1 MLYLYCEFVILINL
15 YMNSDS
21 ENTLLD
27 NIEEKVQRILNTKFA
42 KDSFHKRHID
52 HYSDRINF
60 ACPFCGDSLRDPR
73 KKRFNIYLNSLSCHC
88 FNCNHHSG
96 INSFLKQFDE
106 ELSLEDKIQVH
117 EIQQTSKKFERRIST
132 NQSSFAF
139 QLLDK
144 LAIPKS
150 VLFGMLKLITPYK
163 SKECSDYLN
172 SRCINIKQWKH
183 FAYNEKSKE
192 LYILNINSNDRVIGM
207 QIRQLDPNSKKSR
220 YLTRSLSKIY
230 SDIFNKDISILIER
244 LLKSME
250 NGDKYIMEED
260 GIENIQA
267 NLDRLSGLFNIMNVD
282 MSIPLTIVEGPID
295 SLCISNA
302 IALQGATKLNN
313 YFDDLK
319 MVRFLFDNDK
329 IGKEHTLNKL
339 KTNKRVFLWSLYIK
353 KMYIKDKVKDI
364 NDIIRL
370 KKFDKEVYESCF
382 SDDEFDA
389 MLV

>member
-1 MLYLYCEFVILINL
+1 
-15 YMNSDS
+15 MNSDS

-27 NIEEKVQRILNTKFA
+27 NIEEKIQRILNDKF
-42 KDSFHKRHID
+42 KRDSFHKRQID

-106 ELSLEDKIQVH
+106 ELSLEDKMQVH
-117 EIQQTSKKFERRIST
+117 EIQQTTKKFERRLSS

-150 VLFGMLKLITPYK
+150 VLFDMLKLTTPYK
-163 SKECSDYLN
+163 SKECSDYLK
-172 SRCINIKQWKH
+172 SRCINIKQWKY

-192 LYILNINSNDRVIGM
+192 LYILNINSNDRIIGM

-230 SDIFNKDISILIER
+230 TEILKKDLSALIER
-244 LLKSME
+244 LLKTMD
-250 NGDKYIMEED
+250 NGEKYIMEED
-260 GIENIQA
+260 GIENIQT

-282 MSIPLTIVEGPID
+282 MNLPLTIVEGPID
-295 SLCISNA
+295 SLCIKNS

-319 MVRFLFDNDK
+319 TVRYLFDNDK
-329 IGKEHTLNKL
+329 VGKEHSLNKI
-339 KTNKRVFLWSLYIK
+339 KSNKKIFLWGLYLK
-353 KMYIKDKVKDI
+353 KMNIKSKVKDI
-364 NDIIRL
+364 NDIIQL
-370 KKFDKEVYESCF
+370 NNFNNEVYESCF
-382 SDDEFDA
+382 SDDEFD
-389 MLV
+389 VIYI

>member
-1 MLYLYCEFVILINL
+1 
-15 YMNSDS
+15 MNSDS

-27 NIEEKVQRILNTKFA
+27 NIEEKIQRILNDKF
-42 KDSFHKRHID
+42 KRDSFHKRQID

-106 ELSLEDKIQVH
+106 ELSLEDKMQVH
-117 EIQQTSKKFERRIST
+117 EIQQTTKKFERRLSS

-150 VLFGMLKLITPYK
+150 VLFDMLKLTTPYK
-163 SKECSDYLN
+163 SKECSDYLK
-172 SRCINIKQWKH
+172 SRCINIKQWKY

-192 LYILNINSNDRVIGM
+192 LYILNINSNDRIIGM

-230 SDIFNKDISILIER
+230 SDILKKDLSALIER
-244 LLKSME
+244 LLKTMD
-250 NGDKYIMEED
+250 NGEKYIMEED
-260 GIENIQA
+260 GIENIQT

-282 MSIPLTIVEGPID
+282 MNLPLTIVEGPID
-295 SLCISNA
+295 SLCIKNS

-319 MVRFLFDNDK
+319 TVRYLFDNDK
-329 IGKEHTLNKL
+329 VGKEHSLNKI
-339 KTNKRVFLWSLYIK
+339 KSNKKIFLWGLYLK
-353 KMYIKDKVKDI
+353 KMNIKSKVKDI
-364 NDIIRL
+364 NDIIQL
-370 KKFDKEVYESCF
+370 NNFNNEVYESCF
-382 SDDEFDA
+382 SDDEFD
-389 MLV
+389 VIYI

>member
-1 MLYLYCEFVILINL
+1 
-15 YMNSDS
+15 MNSDS
-21 ENTLLD
+21 ENTLLY
-27 NIEEKVQRILNTKFA
+27 NIEEKIQKILNNKFK
-42 KDSFHKRHID
+42 KDSFHKRQID

-60 ACPFCGDSLRDPR
+60 ACPFCGDSLKDPR
-73 KKRFNIYLNSLSCHC
+73 KKRFNVYLNSLSCHC

-106 ELSLEDKIQVH
+106 ELSMEDKLQVH
-117 EIQQTSKKFERRIST
+117 EIQQSTKKFEKRISN

-150 VLFGMLKLITPYK
+150 ILFDMLKLNTPYK

-172 SRCINIKQWKH
+172 SRNINIKQWKY
-183 FAYNEKSKE
+183 FAYDEKSKE
-192 LYILNINSNDRVIGM
+192 LYILNINSNDRIIGM

-230 SDIFNKDISILIER
+230 SNIFKKDLSILIER
-244 LLKSME
+244 LLKSMN

-260 GIENIQA
+260 GVENIQA
-267 NLDRLSGLFNIMNVD
+267 NLDRLSGLFNVMNVD
-282 MSIPLTIVEGPID
+282 MNSPLTIVEGPID

-302 IALQGATKLNN
+302 IALQGATKLND

-329 IGKEHTLNKL
+329 IGKEHSANKL
-339 KTNKRVFLWSLYIK
+339 KSNKKVFLWGMYLK
-353 KMYIKDKVKDI
+353 KMNIKNKVKDI
-364 NDIIRL
+364 NDIFKL
-370 KKFDKEVYESCF
+370 NFFNNEVYESCF
-382 SDDEFDA
+382 SDNEFDVIF
-389 MLV
+389 L

>member
-1 MLYLYCEFVILINL
+1 
-15 YMNSDS
+15 
-21 ENTLLD
+21 
-27 NIEEKVQRILNTKFA
+27 
-42 KDSFHKRHID
+42 
-52 HYSDRINF
+52 
-60 ACPFCGDSLRDPR
+60 LRDPR

-96 INSFLKQFDE
+96 INTFLKQFDE

-117 EIQQTSKKFERRIST
+117 EIQQTSKKFERRLSN

-144 LAIPKS
+144 LAVPKS
-150 VLFGMLKLITPYK
+150 VMFKILNLTTPDK
-163 SKECSDYLN
+163 SKECGDYLN
-172 SRCINIKQWKH
+172 SRSINIKQWKY

-192 LYILNINSNDRVIGM
+192 LYILNINSNDRIIGM

-260 GIENIQA
+260 GVENIQA

-282 MSIPLTIVEGPID
+282 MNSPLTIVEGPID
-295 SLCISNA
+295 SLCLSNA
-302 IALQGATKLNN
+302 IALQGATKLNS

-329 IGKEHTLNKL
+329 VGKEHSLNKI
-339 KTNKRVFLWSLYIK
+339 KVNKKIFLWGLYIK
-353 KMYIKDKVKDI
+353 KMNIKNKVKDI
-364 NDIIRL
+364 NDIVRL
-370 KKFDKEVYESCF
+370 NLFNKEVYESCF

-389 MLV
+389 IYI

>member
-1 MLYLYCEFVILINL
+1 
-15 YMNSDS
+15 MNSDS

-27 NIEEKVQRILNTKFA
+27 NIIEKIQKILNNKFK
-42 KDSFHKRHID
+42 KDSFHKRQID

-73 KKRFNIYLNSLSCHC
+73 KKRFNVYLNSLSCHC

-96 INSFLKQFDE
+96 INSFLKQFNE
-106 ELSLEDKIQVH
+106 ELCMEDKIQVH
-117 EIQQTSKKFERRIST
+117 EIQQTTKKFERRISN
-132 NQSSFAF
+132 NQSSYSF

-150 VLFGMLKLITPYK
+150 ILFDILKLTTPYK

-172 SRCINIKQWKH
+172 SRNINIKQWKY

-192 LYILNINSNDRVIGM
+192 LYILNINSNDRIIGM
-207 QIRQLDPNSKKSR
+207 QIRQLDPNSQKAR

-230 SDIFNKDISILIER
+230 SNIFKKDLSILIER

-250 NGDKYIMEED
+250 NGEKYITEED

-267 NLDRLSGLFNIMNVD
+267 NLDRLSGLFNVMNVD
-282 MSIPLTIVEGPID
+282 MNSPLTIVEGPID

-313 YFDDLK
+313 YFDELK
-319 MVRFLFDNDK
+319 NVRFLFDNDK

-339 KTNKRVFLWSLYIK
+339 KTNKKVFLWGMYIK
-353 KMYIKDKVKDI
+353 KMNIKTKVKDI
-364 NDIIRL
+364 NDIIKMKL
-370 KKFDKEVYESCF
+370 FNNEVYESCF
-382 SDDEFDA
+382 SNDEFDV
-389 MLV
+389 MFI

>member
-1 MLYLYCEFVILINL
+1 
-15 YMNSDS
+15 MNSDS

-27 NIEEKVQRILNTKFA
+27 NIEEKIQKILNNKFK
-42 KDSFHKRHID
+42 KDSFHKRQID

-73 KKRFNIYLNSLSCHC
+73 KKRFNVYLNSLSCHC

-96 INSFLKQFDE
+96 INSFLKQFNE
-106 ELSLEDKIQVH
+106 ELCMEDKIQVH
-117 EIQQTSKKFERRIST
+117 EIQQSTKKFERRISN
-132 NQSSFAF
+132 NQSSFSF

-150 VLFGMLKLITPYK
+150 ILFDMLKLTTPYK

-172 SRCINIKQWKH
+172 SRNINIKQWKY

-192 LYILNINSNDRVIGM
+192 LYILNINSNDRIIGM
-207 QIRQLDPNSKKSR
+207 QIRQLDPNSKKAR

-230 SDIFNKDISILIER
+230 SNIFKKDLSILIER

-250 NGDKYIMEED
+250 NGEKYITEED

-282 MSIPLTIVEGPID
+282 MSSPLTIVEGPID

-313 YFDDLK
+313 YFDELK
-319 MVRFLFDNDK
+319 NVRFLFDNDK

-339 KTNKRVFLWSLYIK
+339 KTNKKVFLWGMYIK
-353 KMYIKDKVKDI
+353 KMNIKTKVKDI
-364 NDIIRL
+364 NDIIKL
-370 KKFDKEVYESCF
+370 KLFNNEMYESCF
-382 SDDEFDA
+382 SNDEFD
-389 MLV
+389 VIFI

>member
-1 MLYLYCEFVILINL
+1 
-15 YMNSDS
+15 MNSDS

-27 NIEEKVQRILNTKFA
+27 NIEEKIQRILNNKFK
-42 KDSFHKRHID
+42 KDSFHKRQID

-73 KKRFNIYLNSLSCHC
+73 KKRFNVYLNSLSCHC

-96 INSFLKQFDE
+96 INSFLKQFNE
-106 ELSLEDKIQVH
+106 ELCMEDKIQVH
-117 EIQQTSKKFERRIST
+117 EIQQTTKKFERRISN
-132 NQSSFAF
+132 NQSSFSF

-150 VLFGMLKLITPYK
+150 ILFDMLKLTTPYK

-172 SRCINIKQWKH
+172 SRNINIKQWKY
-183 FAYNEKSKE
+183 FAYNEISKE
-192 LYILNINSNDRVIGM
+192 LYILNINSNDRIIGM
-207 QIRQLDPNSKKSR
+207 QIRQLDPNSKKAR

-230 SDIFNKDISILIER
+230 SNIFKKDLSILIER

-250 NGDKYIMEED
+250 NGEKYISEED

-267 NLDRLSGLFNIMNVD
+267 NLDRLSGLFNIMNID
-282 MSIPLTIVEGPID
+282 MSSPLTIVEGPID

-313 YFDDLK
+313 YFDELK
-319 MVRFLFDNDK
+319 NVRFLFDNDK

-339 KTNKRVFLWSLYIK
+339 KSNKKVFLWG
-353 KMYIKDKVKDI
+353 MYIKRMNIKNKVKDI
-364 NDIIRL
+364 NDIIKL
-370 KKFDKEVYESCF
+370 NLFNKEVYESCF
-382 SDDEFDA
+382 SNDEFDV
-389 MLV
+389 MYV

>member
-1 MLYLYCEFVILINL
+1 
-15 YMNSDS
+15 MNSDS

-27 NIEEKVQRILNTKFA
+27 NIEEKVQRILNSKFA
-42 KDSFHKRHID
+42 RDSFHKRQID

-106 ELSLEDKIQVH
+106 ELSMEDKIQVH

-183 FAYNEKSKE
+183 FAYSEKSKE

-220 YLTRSLSKIY
+220 NLTRSLSKIY
-230 SDIFNKDISILIER
+230 SDIFSKDISILIER

-260 GIENIQA
+260 GVENIQA

-282 MSIPLTIVEGPID
+282 MNCPLTIVEGPID
-295 SLCISNA
+295 SLCLTNA

-329 IGKEHTLNKL
+329 VGKEHSLNKI
-339 KTNKRVFLWSLYIK
+339 KINKKIFLWGLYIK
-353 KMYIKDKVKDI
+353 KMNIKNKVKDI
-364 NDIIRL
+364 NDIVRL
-370 KKFDKEVYESCF
+370 SLYNKEVYESCF

-389 MLV
+389 IYI

>member
-1 MLYLYCEFVILINL
+1 
-15 YMNSDS
+15 MNSDS

-27 NIEEKVQRILNTKFA
+27 NIEEKVQKILDTKFK
-42 KDSFHKRHID
+42 KDSFHKRRID

-106 ELSLEDKIQVH
+106 ELTYEDKIQVH
-117 EIQQTSKKFERRIST
+117 EIQQSTKKFERRLS
-132 NQSSFAF
+132 NSQSSYAF

-150 VLFGMLKLITPYK
+150 ILFKTLNLITPYK

-172 SRCINIKQWKH
+172 SRCINIKQWKY
-183 FAYNEKSKE
+183 FAYSEKSKE
-192 LYILNINSNDRVIGM
+192 LYILNINSNDRIIGM

-220 YLTRSLSKIY
+220 YLTRSLTKIY
-230 SDIFNKDISILIER
+230 SDIFKKDISVLIEK
-244 LLKSME
+244 LLKAIE
-250 NGDKYIMEED
+250 NGEKYIMEED

-282 MSIPLTIVEGPID
+282 ISYPLTIVEGPID
-295 SLCISNA
+295 SLCLSNS
-302 IALQGATKLNN
+302 IALQGATKLND
-313 YFDDLK
+313 YFDDIK
-319 MVRFLFDNDK
+319 TVRFLFDNDK
-329 IGKEHTLNKL
+329 IGKEHSLKKL
-339 KTNKRVFLWSLYIK
+339 KSNKKVFLWNMFLK
-353 KMYIKDKVKDI
+353 KMDIKEKIKDI
-364 NDIIRL
+364 NDIIKI
-370 KKFDKEVYESCF
+370 KKFDKDVYESCF
-382 SDDEFDA
+382 SDDEFDV
-389 MLV
+389 MFV

>member
-1 MLYLYCEFVILINL
+1 
-15 YMNSDS
+15 MNSDS
-21 ENTLLD
+21 ENTLID
-27 NIEEKVQRILNTKFA
+27 NIEEKIQRILNDKFK
-42 KDSFHKRHID
+42 KDSFHKRQID

-106 ELSLEDKIQVH
+106 ELSLEDKLQVH
-117 EIQQTSKKFERRIST
+117 EIQQTSKKFERRISNT
-132 NQSSFAF
+132 QSSFAF

-150 VLFGMLKLITPYK
+150 VLFSILNLITPYK

-172 SRCINIKQWKH
+172 SRCINIKQWKY

-230 SDIFNKDISILIER
+230 SDIFKKDLSSLIER
-244 LLKSME
+244 LLKSMD
-250 NGDKYIMEED
+250 NGEKYIMEED
-260 GIENIQA
+260 GIENILA
-267 NLDRLSGLFNIMNVD
+267 NLDRLSGLFNVMNVD
-282 MSIPLTIVEGPID
+282 MNIPLTIVEGPID

-302 IALQGATKLNN
+302 IALQGATKP
-313 YFDDLK
+313 
-319 MVRFLFDNDK
+319 R
-329 IGKEHTLNKL
+329 
-339 KTNKRVFLWSLYIK
+339 
-353 KMYIKDKVKDI
+353 
-364 NDIIRL
+364 
-370 KKFDKEVYESCF
+370 
-382 SDDEFDA
+382 
-389 MLV
+389 

>member
-1 MLYLYCEFVILINL
+1 
-15 YMNSDS
+15 MNSDS

-27 NIEEKVQRILNTKFA
+27 NIEEKIQRILNSKFA
-42 KDSFHKRHID
+42 KDSFHKRQID

-106 ELSLEDKIQVH
+106 ELSLEDKMQVH
-117 EIQQTSKKFERRIST
+117 EIQQSSKKFERKMS
-132 NQSSFAF
+132 NNHSSFSF

-144 LAIPKS
+144 LAVPKS
-150 VLFGMLKLITPYK
+150 ILFNMLKLNTPYK

-172 SRCINIKQWKH
+172 SRHIDIKQWKY
-183 FAYNEKSKE
+183 FAYNDKSKE
-192 LYILNINSNDRVIGM
+192 LYILNVNSNDRVIGM

-220 YLTRSLSKIY
+220 YLTRSLTKMY
-230 SDIFNKDISILIER
+230 SLYFNKDISVIIER
-244 LLKSME
+244 LLKSMDRGE
-250 NGDKYIMEED
+250 KYIMEED

-282 MSIPLTIVEGPID
+282 MYSPLTIVEGPID

-302 IALQGATKLNN
+302 IALQGATKLND
-313 YFDDLK
+313 YFDDLQ
-319 MVRFLFDNDK
+319 MVRYLFDNDK
-329 IGKEHTLNKL
+329 VGKEHTLKKL
-339 KTNKRVFLWSLYIK
+339 KANKKVFLWGLYLK
-353 KMYIKDKVKDI
+353 KMNIKNKVKDI
-364 NDIIRL
+364 NDIVKLNMFNR
-370 KKFDKEVYESCF
+370 EVYENCF
-382 SDDEFDA
+382 SEDEFDA
-389 MLV
+389 MFI

>member
-1 MLYLYCEFVILINL
+1 
-15 YMNSDS
+15 MNSDS

-27 NIEEKVQRILNTKFA
+27 NIVEKIQKILNNKFK
-42 KDSFHKRHID
+42 KDSFHKRQID

-96 INSFLKQFDE
+96 INSFLKQFNE
-106 ELSLEDKIQVH
+106 ELCMEDKIQVH
-117 EIQQTSKKFERRIST
+117 EIQQSTKKFERRISN
-132 NQSSFAF
+132 NQSSFSF

-150 VLFGMLKLITPYK
+150 ILFDMLKLTTPYK

-172 SRCINIKQWKH
+172 SRNINIKQWKY

-192 LYILNINSNDRVIGM
+192 LYILNINSKDRIIGM
-207 QIRQLDPNSKKSR
+207 QIRQLDPNSKKAR

-230 SDIFNKDISILIER
+230 SNIFKKDLSILIER

-250 NGDKYIMEED
+250 NGEKYITEED

-282 MSIPLTIVEGPID
+282 MSTPLTIVEGPID

-313 YFDDLK
+313 YFDELK
-319 MVRFLFDNDK
+319 NVRFLFDNDK

-339 KTNKRVFLWSLYIK
+339 KTNKKVFLWGMYIK
-353 KMYIKDKVKDI
+353 KMNIKTKVKDI
-364 NDIIRL
+364 NDIIKL
-370 KKFDKEVYESCF
+370 KLFNNEVYESCF
-382 SDDEFDA
+382 SNDEFDV
-389 MLV
+389 MFV

>member
-1 MLYLYCEFVILINL
+1 
-15 YMNSDS
+15 MNSDS

-27 NIEEKVQRILNTKFA
+27 NIEEKIQNILNDKFK
-42 KDSFHKRHID
+42 KDSFHKRQID

-60 ACPFCGDSLRDPR
+60 ACPFCGDSLKDPR

-106 ELSLEDKIQVH
+106 ELSLEDKVQVH
-117 EIQQTSKKFERRIST
+117 EIQQSTKKFERRLSN

-139 QLLDK
+139 QLLDR

-150 VLFGMLKLITPYK
+150 ILFKMLNLNTPYK

-172 SRCINIKQWKH
+172 SRCINIKQWRY
-183 FAYNEKSKE
+183 FAYNEKTKE
-192 LYILNINSNDRVIGM
+192 LYILNINSNDRIIGM

-230 SDIFNKDISILIER
+230 SDIFKKDISVLIAK
-244 LLKSME
+244 LLKAMD
-250 NGDKYIMEED
+250 NGEKYIMEED

-267 NLDRLSGLFNIMNVD
+267 NLDRLSGLFNVMNVD
-282 MSIPLTIVEGPID
+282 MNNPLTIVEGPID
-295 SLCISNA
+295 SLCIQNA

-313 YFDDLK
+313 YFDDIK

-329 IGKEHTLNKL
+329 IGKEHALNKL
-339 KTNKRVFLWSLYIK
+339 KSNKKVFLWEMYIK
-353 KMYIKDKVKDI
+353 KMNIKYKVKDI
-364 NDIIRL
+364 NDIF
-370 KKFDKEVYESCF
+370 KFNLYDKEVYESCF

-389 MLV
+389 MFI

>member
-1 MLYLYCEFVILINL
+1 
-15 YMNSDS
+15 MNSES

-27 NIEEKVQRILNTKFA
+27 NIEEKIQRILDIKFK
-42 KDSFHKRHID
+42 KDNFHKRQID

-60 ACPFCGDSLRDPR
+60 ACPFCGDSLKDPR
-73 KKRFNIYLNSLSCHC
+73 KKRFNVYLNSLSCHC

-106 ELSLEDKIQVH
+106 ELSAEDKIQVH
-117 EIQQTSKKFERRIST
+117 EIQQSTKKFERKLSNT
-132 NQSSFAF
+132 QSSFAF

-150 VLFGMLKLITPYK
+150 ILFDILNLITPYK
-163 SKECSDYLN
+163 SKECADYLN
-172 SRCINIKQWKH
+172 SRKINIKQWKY
-183 FAYNEKSKE
+183 FAYDEKSKE
-192 LYILNINSNDRVIGM
+192 LYILNINSNDRIIGM
-207 QIRQLDPNSKKSR
+207 QIRQLDVNSKKSR

-230 SDIFNKDISILIER
+230 SNIFKKDLSNLIER
-244 LLKSME
+244 ILKSMN
-250 NGDKYIMEED
+250 NGEQYIMEED
-260 GIENIQA
+260 GIENILA
-267 NLDRLSGLFNIMNVD
+267 NIDRLSGLFNIMNVD
-282 MSIPLTIVEGPID
+282 MSKPLTIVEGPID
-295 SLCISNA
+295 SLCISNS

-339 KTNKRVFLWSLYIK
+339 KSNKKVFLWGLYIS
-353 KMYIKDKVKDI
+353 KMKIIKKVKDI
-364 NDIIRL
+364 NDIFRL
-370 KKFDKEVYESCF
+370 NLFNFEVYESCF

-389 MLV
+389 IFV

>member
-1 MLYLYCEFVILINL
+1 
-15 YMNSDS
+15 MNSDS

-27 NIEEKVQRILNTKFA
+27 NIEEKIQRILDNKFK
-42 KDSFHKRHID
+42 KDSFHKRQID

-73 KKRFNIYLNSLSCHC
+73 KKRFNVYLNSLSCHC

-96 INSFLKQFDE
+96 INTFLKQFDE
-106 ELSLEDKIQVH
+106 ELSMEDKIQVH
-117 EIQQTSKKFERRIST
+117 EIQQLTKKFERRIST

-150 VLFGMLKLITPYK
+150 VLFEMLNLTTPYK
-163 SKECSDYLN
+163 SKDCSDYLN
-172 SRCINIKQWKH
+172 SRNINIKQWKY
-183 FAYNEKSKE
+183 FAYNENSKE

-220 YLTRSLSKIY
+220 YLTRSLTKIY
-230 SDIFNKDISILIER
+230 TNIFKKDLSALIER
-244 LLKSME
+244 LLKSMN
-250 NGDKYIMEED
+250 NGEKYIMEEE

-267 NLDRLSGLFNIMNVD
+267 NLDRLSGLFNVMNVD
-282 MSIPLTIVEGPID
+282 MNIPLTIVEGPID
-295 SLCISNA
+295 SLCISNS
-302 IALQGATKLNN
+302 IALQGATKLND

-329 IGKEHTLNKL
+329 IGKEHSLNKL
-339 KTNKRVFLWSLYIK
+339 KTNKKVFLWGMYLK
-353 KMYIKDKVKDI
+353 KMNIKDKVKDI
-364 NDIIRL
+364 NDVIKL
-370 KKFDKEVYESCF
+370 KKFNNEIYENCF

-389 MLV
+389 IFI

>member
-1 MLYLYCEFVILINL
+1 
-15 YMNSDS
+15 MNSDS

-27 NIEEKVQRILNTKFA
+27 NIEEKIQRILNDKF
-42 KDSFHKRHID
+42 KRDSFHKRQID

-106 ELSLEDKIQVH
+106 ELSLEDKMQVH
-117 EIQQTSKKFERRIST
+117 EIQQTTKKFERRLSS

-150 VLFGMLKLITPYK
+150 VLFDMLKLTTSYK
-163 SKECSDYLN
+163 SKECSDYLK
-172 SRCINIKQWKH
+172 SRCINIKQWKY

-192 LYILNINSNDRVIGM
+192 LYILNINSNDRIIGM
-207 QIRQLDPNSKKSR
+207 QIRQLDTNSKKSR

-230 SDIFNKDISILIER
+230 TEILKKDLSALIER
-244 LLKSME
+244 LLKTMD
-250 NGDKYIMEED
+250 NGEKYIMEED
-260 GIENIQA
+260 GIENIQT

-282 MSIPLTIVEGPID
+282 MNLPLTIVEGPID
-295 SLCISNA
+295 SLCIKNS

-319 MVRFLFDNDK
+319 TVRYLFDNDK
-329 IGKEHTLNKL
+329 VGKEHSLNKI
-339 KTNKRVFLWSLYIK
+339 KSNKKIFLWGLYLK
-353 KMYIKDKVKDI
+353 KMKIKSKVKDI
-364 NDIIRL
+364 NDIIQL
-370 KKFDKEVYESCF
+370 NNFNNEVYESCF
-382 SDDEFDA
+382 SDDEFD
-389 MLV
+389 VIYI

>member
-1 MLYLYCEFVILINL
+1 
-15 YMNSDS
+15 MNSDS

-27 NIEEKVQRILNTKFA
+27 NIEEKVQRILNSKFA
-42 KDSFHKRHID
+42 RDSFHKRQID

-106 ELSLEDKIQVH
+106 ELSMEDKIQVH

-144 LAIPKS
+144 LAVPKS

-172 SRCINIKQWKH
+172 SRCISIKQWKH
-183 FAYNEKSKE
+183 FAYNEKTKE
-192 LYILNINSNDRVIGM
+192 LYILNINSNDRIIGM

-230 SDIFNKDISILIER
+230 SDIFNKDIAMLIER

-282 MSIPLTIVEGPID
+282 MNSPLTIVEGPID
-295 SLCISNA
+295 SLSLTNA

-329 IGKEHTLNKL
+329 VGKEHSLNKI
-339 KTNKRVFLWSLYIK
+339 KVNKKIFLWGLYIK
-353 KMYIKDKVKDI
+353 KMNIKNKVKDI
-364 NDIIRL
+364 NDIVKL
-370 KKFDKEVYESCF
+370 NLYNKEVYESCF

-389 MLV
+389 IYI

>member
-1 MLYLYCEFVILINL
+1 
-15 YMNSDS
+15 MNSDS

-27 NIEEKVQRILNTKFA
+27 NIEVKLQRILDNKFK
-42 KDSFHKRHID
+42 KDSFHKRKID
-52 HYSDRINF
+52 HYSDRINV

-88 FNCNHHSG
+88 FNCNYHSG

-106 ELSLEDKIQVH
+106 ELSAEDKIQVH
-117 EIQQTSKKFERRIST
+117 EIQQSTKKFEKRLSN

-150 VLFGMLKLITPYK
+150 IMFNVLKLTTPYK

-172 SRCINIKQWKH
+172 SRNINIKQWKH

-192 LYILNINSNDRVIGM
+192 LYILNINSNDRIIGM
-207 QIRQLDPNSKKSR
+207 QIRQLDPNSRKSR

-230 SDIFNKDISILIER
+230 SDIFKKDISVLIER
-244 LLKSME
+244 LLKAME
-250 NGDKYIMEED
+250 NGEKYIMEED

-267 NLDRLSGLFNIMNVD
+267 NLDRLSGLFNVMNVD

-302 IALQGATKLNN
+302 IALQGATKLND
-313 YFDDLK
+313 YFDDLH

-329 IGKEHTLNKL
+329 IGKEHTLSKL
-339 KTNKRVFLWSLYIK
+339 KANKTVFLWNLYIK
-353 KMYIKDKVKDI
+353 KMNIQNKVKDI
-364 NDIIRL
+364 NDIIKL
-370 KKFDKEVYESCF
+370 NLFDKEVYESCF

-389 MLV
+389 IFV

>member
-1 MLYLYCEFVILINL
+1 
-15 YMNSDS
+15 MNSDS

-27 NIEEKVQRILNTKFA
+27 NIEEKIQRILDNKFK
-42 KDSFHKRHID
+42 KDNFHKRQID

-60 ACPFCGDSLRDPR
+60 ACPFCGDSLKDPR
-73 KKRFNIYLNSLSCHC
+73 KKRFNVYLNSLSCHC

-96 INSFLKQFDE
+96 INSFLKQFNE
-106 ELSLEDKIQVH
+106 ELSIKDKLQVN
-117 EIQQTSKKFERRIST
+117 EIQQSTKKFERKISN

-150 VLFGMLKLITPYK
+150 ILFEMLKLTTPYK

-172 SRCINIKQWKH
+172 SRKINIKQWKY

-220 YLTRSLSKIY
+220 YLTRSLSKMY
-230 SDIFNKDISILIER
+230 SNIFNKDISTLIEK
-244 LLKSME
+244 LLKAMN
-250 NGDKYIMEED
+250 NGEKYIMEED

-267 NLDRLSGLFNIMNVD
+267 NLDRLSGLFNVMNVD
-282 MSIPLTIVEGPID
+282 MNMPLTIVEGPID
-295 SLCISNA
+295 SLCITNA

-329 IGKEHTLNKL
+329 IGKEYTLSKL
-339 KTNKRVFLWSLYIK
+339 KSNKKVFLWGMYLK
-353 KMYIKDKVKDI
+353 KMNIKNKVKDI
-364 NDIIRL
+364 NDIIKL
-370 KKFDKEVYESCF
+370 NLFDIEVYESCF
-382 SDDEFDA
+382 SNDEFDV
-389 MLV
+389 MFV

>member
-1 MLYLYCEFVILINL
+1 
-15 YMNSDS
+15 MNSDS

-27 NIEEKVQRILNTKFA
+27 NIEEKVQRILDSKFA
-42 KDSFHKRHID
+42 RDSFHKRHID

-106 ELSLEDKIQVH
+106 ELSMEDKIQVH

-150 VLFGMLKLITPYK
+150 VLFGMLKLNTPYK

-192 LYILNINSNDRVIGM
+192 LYILNINSNDRIIGM

-230 SDIFNKDISILIER
+230 SDIFSKDISILIER

-282 MSIPLTIVEGPID
+282 MNSPLTIVEGPID
-295 SLCISNA
+295 SLCLTNA

-313 YFDDLK
+313 YFDDLR

-329 IGKEHTLNKL
+329 VGKEHSLSKIKINK
-339 KTNKRVFLWSLYIK
+339 KIFLWGLYIK
-353 KMYIKDKVKDI
+353 KMNIKNKVKDI
-364 NDIIRL
+364 NDIVRL
-370 KKFDKEVYESCF
+370 NLYNKEVYESCF
-382 SDDEFDA
+382 SDDEFDVIY
-389 MLV
+389 L

>member
-1 MLYLYCEFVILINL
+1 
-15 YMNSDS
+15 MNSDS

-27 NIEEKVQRILNTKFA
+27 NIEEKVQRILDSKFS
-42 KDSFHKRHID
+42 KDSFHKRQID

-106 ELSLEDKIQVH
+106 ELSVEDKLQVH
-117 EIQQTSKKFERRIST
+117 EIQQSSKKFERRLSN

-144 LAIPKS
+144 LAVPKS
-150 VLFGMLKLITPYK
+150 ILFDMLKLTTPYK

-172 SRCINIKQWKH
+172 SRSINIKQWKY
-183 FAYNEKSKE
+183 FSYNEKSKE

-220 YLTRSLSKIY
+220 YLTRSLTKIY
-230 SDIFNKDISILIER
+230 SDIFKKDLSVLIEK
-244 LLKSME
+244 LLNSME

-267 NLDRLSGLFNIMNVD
+267 NLDRLSGLFNVMNVD
-282 MSIPLTIVEGPID
+282 MNNPLTIVEGPID
-295 SLCISNA
+295 SLCLSNA
-302 IALQGATKLNN
+302 IALQGATKLND
-313 YFDDLK
+313 YFDDLQN
-319 MVRFLFDNDK
+319 VRFVYDNDK
-329 IGKEHTLNKL
+329 VGKEHTLNKL
-339 KTNKRVFLWSLYIK
+339 KSNKRIFLWGMYIK
-353 KMYIKDKVKDI
+353 KMNIKNKVKDI
-364 NDIIRL
+364 NDIVRL
-370 KKFDKEVYESCF
+370 NKFDKEVYESCF
-382 SDDEFDA
+382 SNDEFDV
-389 MLV
+389 MFV

>member
-1 MLYLYCEFVILINL
+1 
-15 YMNSDS
+15 MNSDS
-21 ENTLLD
+21 ENTLLE
-27 NIEEKVQRILNTKFA
+27 NIEAKVQQILDRKFS
-42 KDSFHKRHID
+42 KDSFHKRQID

-106 ELSLEDKIQVH
+106 ELSVEDKIQVH
-117 EIQQTSKKFERRIST
+117 EIQQTSKKFERRLSN

-144 LAIPKS
+144 LAVPKS
-150 VLFGMLKLITPYK
+150 ILFDMLKLSTPYK
-163 SKECSDYLN
+163 SKDCSDYLN
-172 SRCINIKQWKH
+172 SRNINIKQWKY

-220 YLTRSLSKIY
+220 YLTRSLTKIY
-230 SDIFNKDISILIER
+230 SDIFKKDLSALIAK
-244 LLKSME
+244 LLNAME

-267 NLDRLSGLFNIMNVD
+267 NLDRLSGLFNVMNVD
-282 MSIPLTIVEGPID
+282 MNIPLTIVEGPID

-302 IALQGATKLNN
+302 IALQGATKLND
-313 YFDDLK
+313 YFDDLQN
-319 MVRFLFDNDK
+319 VRFVFDNDK
-329 IGKEHTLNKL
+329 VGKEHSLNKL
-339 KTNKRVFLWSLYIK
+339 KANKKIFLWGMYIK
-353 KMYIKDKVKDI
+353 KMNIKNKVKDI
-364 NDIIRL
+364 NDIMRL
-370 KKFDKEVYESCF
+370 NMFDKEVYESCF
-382 SDDEFDA
+382 SNDEFDV
-389 MLV
+389 MFV

>member
-1 MLYLYCEFVILINL
+1 
-15 YMNSDS
+15 MNSDS

-27 NIEEKVQRILNTKFA
+27 NIVEKIQKILNNKFK
-42 KDSFHKRHID
+42 KDSFHKRQID

-96 INSFLKQFDE
+96 INSFLKQFNE
-106 ELSLEDKIQVH
+106 ELCMEDKIQVH
-117 EIQQTSKKFERRIST
+117 EIQQTTKKFERRIS
-132 NQSSFAF
+132 NNKSSYSF

-150 VLFGMLKLITPYK
+150 ILFDILKLTTPYK

-172 SRCINIKQWKH
+172 SRNINIKQWKY

-192 LYILNINSNDRVIGM
+192 LYILNINSNDRIIGM
-207 QIRQLDPNSKKSR
+207 QIRQLDPNSKKAR
-220 YLTRSLSKIY
+220 YLTRSISKIY
-230 SDIFNKDISILIER
+230 SNIFKKDLSILIER

-250 NGDKYIMEED
+250 NGEKYITEED

-282 MSIPLTIVEGPID
+282 MSSPLTIVEGPID

-313 YFDDLK
+313 YFDELK
-319 MVRFLFDNDK
+319 NVRFLFDNDK

-339 KTNKRVFLWSLYIK
+339 KTNKKVFLWGMYIK
-353 KMYIKDKVKDI
+353 KMNIKTKVKDI
-364 NDIIRL
+364 NDIIKL
-370 KKFDKEVYESCF
+370 KLFNNEVYESCF
-382 SDDEFDA
+382 SNDEFDV
-389 MLV
+389 MFV

>member
-1 MLYLYCEFVILINL
+1 
-15 YMNSDS
+15 MNSDS

-27 NIEEKVQRILNTKFA
+27 NIEEKIQRILNDKFK
-42 KDSFHKRHID
+42 KDSFHKRQID

-106 ELSLEDKIQVH
+106 ELSLEDKMQVH
-117 EIQQTSKKFERRIST
+117 EIQQTTKKFERRLSS

-150 VLFGMLKLITPYK
+150 VLFDMLKLTTPYK

-172 SRCINIKQWKH
+172 SRCINIKQWKY

-230 SDIFNKDISILIER
+230 SDIFKKDLSSLIER
-244 LLKSME
+244 LLKSMD
-250 NGDKYIMEED
+250 NGEKYIMEED
-260 GIENIQA
+260 GIENILA
-267 NLDRLSGLFNIMNVD
+267 NLDRLSGLFNVMNVD
-282 MSIPLTIVEGPID
+282 MNIPLTIVEGPID

-302 IALQGATKLNN
+302 IALQGATKLND

-319 MVRFLFDNDK
+319 NVRFLFDNDK
-329 IGKEHTLNKL
+329 VGKEHSLNKL
-339 KTNKRVFLWSLYIK
+339 KKNKPVFLWSMYLK
-353 KMYIKDKVKDI
+353 KMNIKNKVKDI
-364 NDIIRL
+364 NDIMRL
-370 KKFDKEVYESCF
+370 KFFNNEVYESCF
-382 SDDEFDA
+382 SDNEFD
-389 MLV
+389 LLLL

>member
-1 MLYLYCEFVILINL
+1 
-15 YMNSDS
+15 MNSDS

-27 NIEEKVQRILNTKFA
+27 NIVEKIQKILNNKFK
-42 KDSFHKRHID
+42 KDSFHKRQID

-96 INSFLKQFDE
+96 INSFLKQFNE
-106 ELSLEDKIQVH
+106 ELCMEDKIQVH
-117 EIQQTSKKFERRIST
+117 EIQQSTKKFERRISN
-132 NQSSFAF
+132 NQSSFSF

-150 VLFGMLKLITPYK
+150 ILFDMLKLTTPYK

-172 SRCINIKQWKH
+172 SRNINIKQWKY

-192 LYILNINSNDRVIGM
+192 LYILNINSNDRIIGM
-207 QIRQLDPNSKKSR
+207 QIRQLDPNSKKAR

-230 SDIFNKDISILIER
+230 SNIFNKDLSILIER

-250 NGDKYIMEED
+250 NGEKYITEED
-260 GIENIQA
+260 GIENILA

-282 MSIPLTIVEGPID
+282 MSSPLTIVEGPID

-313 YFDDLK
+313 YFDELK
-319 MVRFLFDNDK
+319 NVRFLFDNDK

-339 KTNKRVFLWSLYIK
+339 KTNKKVFLWGMYIK
-353 KMYIKDKVKDI
+353 KMNIKTKVKDI
-364 NDIIRL
+364 NDIINL
-370 KKFDKEVYESCF
+370 KLFNNEVYESCF
-382 SDDEFDA
+382 SNDEFDV
-389 MLV
+389 MFV